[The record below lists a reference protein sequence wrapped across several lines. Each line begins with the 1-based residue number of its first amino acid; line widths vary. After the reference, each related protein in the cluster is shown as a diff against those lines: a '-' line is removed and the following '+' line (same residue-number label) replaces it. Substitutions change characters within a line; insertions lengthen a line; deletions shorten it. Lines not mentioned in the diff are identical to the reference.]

1 MLAKD
6 VPLMLKK
13 FKNVGKDDGLT
24 HYEREFKV
32 RKADFCTY
40 ITGLT
45 WGNDLKHYIII
56 IIIISILYR
65 RWPIQLSWFARG
77 RLFTK

>member
-32 RKADFCTY
+32 KKFTYADTLLNWLGGMIFRIAAFALIADQFCCDVKA
-40 ITGLT
+40 
-45 WGNDLKHYIII
+45 NR
-56 IIIISILYR
+56 YR
-65 RWPIQLSWFARG
+65 FIG
-77 RLFTK
+77 V